1 MTTIIVTGG
10 AGFCDKARIFE
21 ALNANH
27 ESSTVTRV
35 LVGDSS
41 KAEKIA
47 ADWAKAN
54 DIPCAVFMLDFSI
67 DRREAVSQRHQLML
81 GQGVDAVIA
90 FPGGASTNDVIRKA
104 VDDFGLLVIRA

>member
-54 DIPCAVFMLDFSI
+54 GIPCAVFMLDFGM
-67 DRREAVSQRHQLML
+67 DRREAVSQRHRLRKYL
-81 GQGVDAVIA
+81 PVCLRPGACLSAAFRGQ
-90 FPGGASTNDVIRKA
+90 P
-104 VDDFGLLVIRA
+104 